1 MRFLTQKIQNTTE
14 GKIVQNFL
22 LDGWLDSACIG
33 KFTGSTT
40 YCVMVIMSP
49 HVIFSGA
56 KLTGL
61 GGMCANGNHHA
72 HDWCQVISFKISYAP
87 GAVAYIDILPVLSA
101 ADPGF
106 LEGGFISIKRGFV
119 FNILSDYS

>member
-33 KFTGSTT
+33 KVTGSTT

-49 HVIFSGA
+49 RYFQWSKINWVGRNVRQRKPSCSLLMSSHKFQDHS
-56 KLTGL
+56 
-61 GGMCANGNHHA
+61 
-72 HDWCQVISFKISYAP
+72 ISYAP
-87 GAVAYIDILPVLSA
+87 GAVAYIDILPVLSG

-106 LEGGFISIKRGFV
+106 LEGGIIIHQEGVRFQHFI
-119 FNILSDYS
+119 